1 MARTKQTAQTKL
13 KDKKYKF
20 PIQGL
25 QVIKKTQSW
34 VKNCISKAA
43 MAR

>member
-1 MARTKQTAQTKL
+1 MARTKQIAQTKP
-13 KDKKYKF
+13 KDNKYKF
-20 PIQGL
+20 LIQGL
-25 QVIKKTQSW
+25 QVIRKAQSQ